1 MVSQVNFYQT
11 WKKTDSLQS
20 LSVNRSWGWG
30 GNFQTKFNITLL
42 KKQDKKRLQEGKTAD
57 Q

>member
-11 WKKTDSLQS
+11 WKKTDSLLS
-20 LSVNRSWGWG
+20 PSVNRSWGWG